1 MTDLPNRRWDLGE
14 FENPGDWAAGLRDF
28 VGTPGMLDFVRSLR
42 RFGSALDSI
51 VTRES
56 NDAGSGEE
64 TSEDETPRPSAFA
77 GGSQALPTETPPL
90 LATQPSALPA
100 ETEAEPSVK
109 QASGG
114 AVATEEQVVV
124 VHPVSLLF
132 SFCSIVVC

>member
-1 MTDLPNRRWDLGE
+1 MAALPNRRWDLGD

-28 VGTPGMLDFVRSLR
+28 VGMTGMLDFIRSLR
-42 RFGSALDSI
+42 HLGSALDSI

-77 GGSQALPTETPPL
+77 GGSQAQLAEVPPPV
-90 LATQPSALPA
+90 ATQPPA
-100 ETEAEPSVK
+100 APMETEAEPSVK

-114 AVATEEQVVV
+114 SVAAEDQVVV
-124 VHPVSLLF
+124 VHPVSPSF
-132 SFCSIVVC
+132 SFCSVVFC

>member
-64 TSEDETPRPSAFA
+64 TSEGETPRPSAFA
-77 GGSQALPTETPPL
+77 GGSQALPIETPPPP
-90 LATQPSALPA
+90 AIQPSAAPI

-124 VHPVSLLF
+124 VHPVSCLF
-132 SFCSIVVC
+132 RPLFVAFC